1 MYTWK
6 RFCWAL
12 GIGLG
17 HLKFSGH
24 LAVRVEET
32 IRVASGKAM
41 SRQASLEF
49 LECVSNY
56 ENYLLQNATNQQIV
70 EIKIP
75 NICTFRFAW
84 TSRQFQKIISSEI
97 SVNWVDFVRTQVVSI
112 SCHRRRRTRLSA
124 ICLVVML
131 RHYGSDS
138 AETQNGSPQP
148 EKNTFSSVNKNCAH
162 PLTAEN
168 VKNNMRH
175 ASEVPWHVLNSHRI
189 IPDAN
194 SCWNRF
200 ANTTIK
206 HCHTPTI
213 HESNL
218 NVPRCWRM
226 IFC

>member
-148 EKNTFSSVNKNCAH
+148 EKKHIFFRQQKLRS
-162 PLTAEN
+162 PLDSW
-168 VKNNMRH
+168 KCQKQH
-175 ASEVPWHVLNSHRI
+175 ASCLRGTLTRLKLSQNHSW
-189 IPDAN
+189 
-194 SCWNRF
+194 CQ
-200 ANTTIK
+200 
-206 HCHTPTI
+206 
-213 HESNL
+213 
-218 NVPRCWRM
+218 
-226 IFC
+226 